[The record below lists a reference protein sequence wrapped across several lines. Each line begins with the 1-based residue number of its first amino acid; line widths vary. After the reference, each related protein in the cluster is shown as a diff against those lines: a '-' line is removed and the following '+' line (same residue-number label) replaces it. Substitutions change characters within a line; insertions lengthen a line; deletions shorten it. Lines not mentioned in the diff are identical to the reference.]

1 MGSGSRAVPG
11 DRVAE
16 HGVATMADVNT
27 FLMSMAVVIA
37 IAAVIIILF
46 NRFRQPLILGY
57 LIAGMIAGPFVIE
70 AEESI
75 ELLASLGIILLTF
88 SIGLEFNFKKL
99 RKIGITV
106 ITAAT
111 LEIVMMIF
119 VGFQLGLALGWTT
132 LEATLLGAIL
142 SVASTMI
149 IIRSLRDSW
158 GLDNERARL
167 IVGLLIVEDFAAVL
181 ILAAVSGLMS
191 PEGIDTERLGWLIL
205 SMVVFVAASILIG
218 IAAIPRLID
227 YVGRQRSG
235 ELLILTVLGL
245 CFSMAY
251 VARYIGLSEAIGAFV
266 MGVIISESRFI
277 GDVVRKVEPVRDL
290 FGAIFFIT
298 VGMLVDISL
307 FSDVGMF
314 VIPVLIIT
322 AVFVGAKMFSCS
334 FSTFITGFGVKN
346 AIGAGLGMVAIGE
359 FSLMIAR
366 VAESSGN
373 VRPGIYEIIVVVT
386 TITAMIVPYT
396 VMSTNRVT
404 RAVEGRMPRSL
415 VILASYLNLIITN
428 LRRRSGSSVRI
439 SNEMRRNISSLVGS
453 ILGVIILVIVALWL
467 APMIP
472 DHAYLVGGNEDLLM
486 LPLVIVTVLI
496 AYLALRSVYHRTIR
510 LIEVSTSEAM
520 LGTKSAEFMGY
531 SATSNA
537 IKWLILSVYII
548 VGFIVFSPLV
558 ISMVHEDLVYIA
570 FALAIVVMIVFA
582 LRSSIRSI
590 DSRLTEAL
598 ESGGM
603 PEAAETSRDLVEI
616 EEIIAEMERERR

>member
-1 MGSGSRAVPG
+1 
-11 DRVAE
+11 
-16 HGVATMADVNT
+16 MADVNT

-37 IAAVIIILF
+37 MAAVIIILF

-57 LIAGMIAGPFVIE
+57 LVAGMLVGPFVTD

-99 RKIGITV
+99 RKIGIGV

-111 LEIVMMIF
+111 LEIIMMIF
-119 VGFQLGLALGWTT
+119 IGFQLGLALGWTT

-142 SVASTMI
+142 SIASTMI
-149 IIRSLRDSW
+149 IIRSLKDSW
-158 GLDNERARL
+158 GLDSERARL

-191 PEGIDTERLGWLIL
+191 PGGIDTEQLGWLIL

-251 VARYIGLSEAIGAFV
+251 IARYIGLSEAIGAFV
-266 MGVIISESRFI
+266 MGVIVSESRFI
-277 GDVVRKVEPVRDL
+277 GDVIRKVEPVRDL

-307 FSDVGMF
+307 FSDFGAF

-322 AVFVGAKMFSCS
+322 AVFVAAKMFSCS
-334 FSTFITGFGVKN
+334 FSTFLTGFGIKN

-386 TITAMIVPYT
+386 TITALIVPYT

-428 LRRRSGSSVRI
+428 LRRRSKSSVRI
-439 SNEMRRNISSLVGS
+439 SNEMRRNISALIGG
-453 ILGVIILVIVALWL
+453 ILGVIITVALALWF
-467 APMIP
+467 APMVP
-472 DHAYLVGGNEDLLM
+472 DYAYLVGGNEDLLT
-486 LPLVIVTVLI
+486 LPLVVVTVLL
-496 AYLALRSVYHRTIR
+496 AYLALRSIYHRTIR
-510 LIEVSTSEAM
+510 LVEVSTSEAM
-520 LGTKSAEFMGY
+520 LSTRSAEFVGY
-531 SATSNA
+531 TATSNA
-537 IKWLILSVYII
+537 FKWLLLSVYVV
-548 VGFIVFSPLV
+548 VGFIVFSPIV
-558 ISMVHEDLVYIA
+558 ISMVHEDLVYVA
-570 FALAIVVMIVFA
+570 FALVIVVMIVIA
-582 LRSSIRSI
+582 LRSSVRSI
-590 DSRLTEAL
+590 DSGLTEAL
-598 ESGGM
+598 EGSGA